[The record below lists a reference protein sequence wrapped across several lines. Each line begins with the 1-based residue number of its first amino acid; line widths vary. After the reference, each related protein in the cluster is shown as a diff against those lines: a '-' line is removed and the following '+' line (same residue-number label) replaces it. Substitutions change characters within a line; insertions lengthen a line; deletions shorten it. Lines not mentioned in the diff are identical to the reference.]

1 MHGNPFEY
9 EQAHLIP
16 EEMVARYYIDDHRHS
31 RLLRSPRNIFLI
43 GERGSGKTMALM
55 YNTLRIQGLVASQ
68 RNRSRDLRF
77 VGALVPANT
86 PLTHRREHDLLDSF
100 QGECRL

>member
-43 GERGSGKTMALM
+43 GERGSGKTMASHVQ
-55 YNTLRIQGLVASQ
+55 YATDPGIG
-68 RNRSRDLRF
+68 
-77 VGALVPANT
+77 
-86 PLTHRREHDLLDSF
+86 
-100 QGECRL
+100 GESAKPQSGS